1 MSGVGTATV
10 GSEGVS
16 FELDLTR
23 AALLKTGG
31 LALVAAALPGG
42 KRAVSL
48 LSGIWGPPAHL
59 RLETYLPHVASTF
72 LIRRRGTPPLRVR
85 LTKITKLDSG
95 SFALVFRGPRS
106 PEFEQSARLT
116 VTHPALGRFPLAVVP
131 IGSGR
136 RGQLYEAIVARG
148 AALSERRRVDG

>member
-10 GSEGVS
+10 GNEG
-16 FELDLTR
+16 FEFDLTR

-48 LSGIWGPPAHL
+48 VSGIWGPPAHL
-59 RLETYLPHVASTF
+59 RLETYLPHVGSTF

-95 SFALVFRGPRS
+95 SFALIFRGPRS
-106 PEFEQSARLT
+106 AEFEQSAGFT

-131 IGSGR
+131 IGSAR
-136 RGQLYEAIVARG
+136 RGQLYEAIVAR
-148 AALSERRRVDG
+148 AAA